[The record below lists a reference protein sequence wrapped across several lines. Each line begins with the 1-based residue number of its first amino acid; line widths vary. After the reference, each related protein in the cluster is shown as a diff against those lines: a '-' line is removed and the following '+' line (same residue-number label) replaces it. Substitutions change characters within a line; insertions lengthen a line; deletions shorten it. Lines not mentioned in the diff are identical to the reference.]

1 MACLVMYLFQN
12 SWEAFWAES
21 SNKVW
26 LQDYFRHYFK
36 EKVECLEDIIMSGI
50 MYGEDVLNADSLPA
64 IKILPDGY
72 EVEIEWLNV
81 RLK

>member
-1 MACLVMYLFQN
+1 
-12 SWEAFWAES
+12 
-21 SNKVW
+21 
-26 LQDYFRHYFK
+26 
-36 EKVECLEDIIMSGI
+36 MSGI